1 MTTIPPTEALRTAL
15 TTRFGEDFNVD
26 PALPGLDTLA
36 QIANHATSRRYTD
49 KPVEPA
55 LLRLLCAS
63 ALSAPSKSDLQQC
76 DLLIVSDPVKREKI
90 AALIPD
96 QPHIAK
102 APAFLIVL
110 ANGRRLKQVARM
122 RGKPFVN
129 DHLDQFFNA
138 AVDAGIVLGNFL
150 RAAEA
155 VGLGCCPIS
164 VIRDHAAAISEMMSL
179 PARVVPV
186 AGLCIGWPAEQGH
199 ITARLPLSITLHTD
213 RFNDTDIERNIESY
227 DRRRDALFAYRA
239 QRDVA
244 RWGKAAFYSWS
255 EDKARQYGVPQRA
268 DFGAFVRAKEFRLD

>member
-1 MTTIPPTEALRTAL
+1 LRTAIA
-15 TTRFGEDFNVD
+15 TRFGEEFDVD
-26 PALPGLDTLA
+26 PSLSGLDELA
-36 QIANHATSRRYTD
+36 RIASHSTFRRYSD

-55 LLRLLCAS
+55 LLRLVCAC

-76 DLLIVSDPVKREKI
+76 DLLIVNDPAKREKI
-90 AALIPD
+90 ASLIPD
-96 QPHIAK
+96 QTHIAK

-164 VIRDHAAAISEMMSL
+164 VIRDHAAAISDMLNL
-179 PARVVPV
+179 PERVIPV
-186 AGLCIGWPAEQGH
+186 AGLCLGWPAEQGH
-199 ITARLPLSITLHTD
+199 ITARLPLSVTLHTD
-213 RFNDTDIERNIESY
+213 RFEDADIERNIEHY
-227 DRRRDALFAYRA
+227 DRRRDALFAYRT
-239 QRDVA
+239 QRDTA
-244 RWGKAAFYSWS
+244 RWGKAAFYGWS

-268 DFGAFVRAKEFRLD
+268 GFGAFVRAKGFCLD

>member
-1 MTTIPPTEALRTAL
+1 MTADNPTAEIRAALA
-15 TTRFGEDFNVD
+15 TRFGEDFDID
-26 PALPGLDTLA
+26 PALPGLDELSR
-36 QIANHATSRRYTD
+36 IARHGTSRRYAD
-49 KPVEPA
+49 QPVEPG
-55 LLRLLCAS
+55 LLRLLCAC

-76 DLLIVSDPVKREKI
+76 DLLIIKDPAKREKI

-96 QPHIAK
+96 QVHIAK

-110 ANGRRLKQVARM
+110 ANGRRLKQVAQM
-122 RGKPFVN
+122 CGKPFVN

-150 RAAEA
+150 RAAES

-164 VIRDHAAAISEMMSL
+164 VIRDHAAAISDMLNL
-179 PARVVPV
+179 PERVIPV
-186 AGLCIGWPAEQGH
+186 AGLCVGWPAEEGH
-199 ITARLPLSITLHTD
+199 ITARLPLSVTLHTD
-213 RFNDTDIERNIESY
+213 RFDDTDIESKVEDY

-244 RWGKAAFYSWS
+244 RWGKAAFYGWS

-268 DFGAFVRAKEFRLD
+268 DFGAFVRKKGFCLD

>member
-1 MTTIPPTEALRTAL
+1 MTTDNPTAEIRAALA
-15 TTRFGEDFNVD
+15 TRFGEDFDVD
-26 PALPGLDTLA
+26 QALPGLDELA
-36 QIANHATSRRYTD
+36 RTARHSTSRRYAD
-49 KPVEPA
+49 QPVEPG
-55 LLRLLCAS
+55 LLRLLCAC

-76 DLLIVSDPVKREKI
+76 DLLIVNDPATREKI

-96 QPHIAK
+96 QTHIAK

-110 ANGRRLKQVARM
+110 ANGRRLKQVAQM

-138 AVDAGIVLGNFL
+138 AVDVGIVLGNFL
-150 RAAEA
+150 RTAEA

-164 VIRDHAAAISEMMSL
+164 VIRDHAAAISDMLNL
-179 PARVVPV
+179 PERVIPV
-186 AGLCIGWPAEQGH
+186 AGLCVGWPAEEGH
-199 ITARLPLSITLHTD
+199 ITARLPLSVTLHTD
-213 RFNDTDIERNIESY
+213 RFDDTDIERKIEDY

-244 RWGKAAFYSWS
+244 RWGKAAFYGWS

-268 DFGAFVRAKEFRLD
+268 GFGAFVRAKGFRLD